1 MQIELIIHCMTK
13 TPQISSQNE
22 YGNISFIIQFWFFF
36 RARTLGRLFCC
47 VKKISLNDNANSNDV
62 GS

>member
-1 MQIELIIHCMTK
+1 MTK

-22 YGNISFIIQFWFFF
+22 YGNISFIIQFWFLF